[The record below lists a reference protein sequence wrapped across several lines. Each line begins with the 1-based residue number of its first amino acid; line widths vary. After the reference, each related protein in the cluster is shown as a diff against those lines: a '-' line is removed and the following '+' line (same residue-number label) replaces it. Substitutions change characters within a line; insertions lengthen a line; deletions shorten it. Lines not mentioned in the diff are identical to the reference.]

1 LRARGELAEIR
12 AADLR
17 FTPDEAG
24 AYLNEVMG
32 LDLAARDVAALEGRT
47 EGWIAALQLAALSM
61 RGRDDVAGFIA
72 GFAGDDRYIVDYL
85 VEEVLQRQPER
96 VRDFLLQT
104 SILDRLTG
112 PLCDAVTGQEDGKAT
127 LEALERGNL
136 FVVPLDNSRRWY
148 RYHHLFA
155 DVLRAHLLNER
166 PERLP
171 AVHRQASNWYE
182 EHGMRSEAIAHALSA
197 RDFARAADL
206 VELAFPAMRKIRAEY
221 AVLDWL
227 KALPEGVIRTRP
239 VLSVTY
245 AGVLLANAHLEGA
258 EAHLR
263 NAEEWLDATQTRP
276 EAGSTQM
283 VVLDKEE
290 FRRLP
295 GSIAMYRAALAL
307 GRADLPAAMSYAR
320 NALDLVRE
328 DDHLI
333 RAGASGLLGLAY
345 WATGNLEEGYRA
357 YGTCMAGLQQA
368 GHVADVFGCA
378 IALADIRIT
387 QGRLGDAMRTYENA
401 LQLAA
406 EHGGPVLRGTADM
419 YVGLSQLDRERDD
432 LDGAAQQLMKSQELG
447 EHNGLAQNRYRS
459 RVAMARIREAQGD
472 LAGAVAL
479 LDEAE
484 RVYVGDFFPNVQPI
498 AALKTR
504 VWIAQGRLGEALDWA
519 RARGLAPGD
528 DLSYLR
534 EFEHITLARVLLA
547 KSKGDRP
554 DGSIREA
561 MGLLERLLRAA
572 DEGGRTGSAIEVL
585 VLQALAHQMR
595 GDIAAALIPLERA
608 LRLAEPEGYVRV
620 FVNEGPPMAELLEA
634 AGKHGIASTYVRRLL
649 AALGKAEG
657 RAPLTQALAEP
668 LTESELGVL
677 RLLGTDLGGPDIAR
691 ELTVSLNTIR
701 THTKA
706 IYTKLGV
713 NSRRAAVRRAEELHL
728 L

>member
-1 LRARGELAEIR
+1 MESPLLETKLYVPKLRRGVVARPRLSEHLSRGAAESKLTLISAPAGFGKTTLVAEWLAATATKERSAAWLSLDQSDNDPASFWSYLVAALQTAGPVVGATALSLLQPPQAPIEAVLATLLNELSAVPNDLVLVLDDYHVIDAREIQGGMEFLLDHLPPRLHVVIATRADPALPLSRLRARGELAEIR

-263 NAEEWLDATQTRP
+263 TIVLEKDWHELRP
-276 EAGSTQM
+276 
-283 VVLDKEE
+283 
-290 FRRLP
+290 R
-295 GSIAMYRAALAL
+295 
-307 GRADLPAAMSYAR
+307 
-320 NALDLVRE
+320 
-328 DDHLI
+328 
-333 RAGASGLLGLAY
+333 
-345 WATGNLEEGYRA
+345 
-357 YGTCMAGLQQA
+357 
-368 GHVADVFGCA
+368 
-378 IALADIRIT
+378 
-387 QGRLGDAMRTYENA
+387 
-401 LQLAA
+401 
-406 EHGGPVLRGTADM
+406 
-419 YVGLSQLDRERDD
+419 
-432 LDGAAQQLMKSQELG
+432 
-447 EHNGLAQNRYRS
+447 
-459 RVAMARIREAQGD
+459 
-472 LAGAVAL
+472 
-479 LDEAE
+479 
-484 RVYVGDFFPNVQPI
+484 
-498 AALKTR
+498 
-504 VWIAQGRLGEALDWA
+504 
-519 RARGLAPGD
+519 
-528 DLSYLR
+528 
-534 EFEHITLARVLLA
+534 
-547 KSKGDRP
+547 
-554 DGSIREA
+554 
-561 MGLLERLLRAA
+561 
-572 DEGGRTGSAIEVL
+572 
-585 VLQALAHQMR
+585 
-595 GDIAAALIPLERA
+595 
-608 LRLAEPEGYVRV
+608 
-620 FVNEGPPMAELLEA
+620 
-634 AGKHGIASTYVRRLL
+634 
-649 AALGKAEG
+649 
-657 RAPLTQALAEP
+657 
-668 LTESELGVL
+668 
-677 RLLGTDLGGPDIAR
+677 
-691 ELTVSLNTIR
+691 
-701 THTKA
+701 
-706 IYTKLGV
+706 
-713 NSRRAAVRRAEELHL
+713 
-728 L
+728 